1 MVARLHGARDR
12 TILGEIEGR
21 RLPGPLRGR
30 ANLGGRGMRYI
41 LVLLALLGLVAC
53 ASKVNWTKP
62 GVTAEQLEKDK
73 ASCTKE
79 VPKAAGGG
87 AGSTPT
93 TYRVQQLQPKCMEAL
108 GYTRG

>member
-1 MVARLHGARDR
+1 
-12 TILGEIEGR
+12 
-21 RLPGPLRGR
+21 
-30 ANLGGRGMRYI
+30 MRYTM
-41 LVLLALLGLVAC
+41 VLLALLGLVAC
-53 ASKVNWTKP
+53 ASKVEWTKP

-79 VPKAAGGG
+79 VPRAGA

-93 TYRVQQLQPKCMEAL
+93 TYRAKQLQPKCMEAL